1 MNSKNRFIL
10 INLLAFEFVLLNLVL
25 IVYVL
30 FRHPEFS
37 FNNSTSLFNIA
48 ILVLIYNISWLLIIS
63 FIRDND
69 FYFTTGYNS
78 LKSLINCLF
87 FFVGFVITLIILLRI
102 NFLNR
107 STFIVPIFIF
117 SYINLVSRKYILRY
131 LKKKGAHFFSNV
143 LIVGLDYHPSRLQ
156 EFSNVVAQYGYNT
169 VGYLDADKDKPENEL
184 KLRVF
189 GNLKYLSIALSE
201 NDIDEVF
208 IASAGLKYDK
218 IEETIGICDSFG
230 VRVKLMPSN
239 PLLMS
244 KSCKAFVIGDM
255 ALYRVRQS
263 KLDSY
268 SQNLLKRIFDVCF
281 SSAVLVVGFPIFLL
295 LAILIY
301 LDSGGPIFYTP
312 LRKGEAGRTFKCYKF
327 RTMRVCEDPVNSTK
341 STVVNDPRITRV
353 GKALRKMDLDEL
365 PQFWNVFKGEMSVV
379 GPRPH
384 RIKLQDSFRKS
395 VNDYMVRSYVKPG
408 ISGWAQVNGWR
419 GPTVTREQK
428 NERVRHDLWYIENWN
443 FWLDIKIIFLTV
455 FGNHHKKA
463 F

>member
-10 INLLAFEFVLLNLVL
+10 INLLAYEFVLLNLVL

-30 FRHPEFS
+30 IRHPELS
-37 FNNSTSLFNIA
+37 LYNSTSLLNIGF
-48 ILVLIYNISWLLIIS
+48 LVIIYNVSWLLIIS

-69 FYFTTGYNS
+69 FYFNTGYNS

-102 NFLNR
+102 DFLNR
-107 STFIVPIFIF
+107 STFIAPIFIF
-117 SYINLVSRKYILRY
+117 SYVNLVSRKYILKY

-143 LIVGLDYHPSRLQ
+143 LIVGLNYNPSRLRK
-156 EFSNVVAQYGYNT
+156 FSDVVAQYGYNT
-169 VGYLDADKDKPENEL
+169 MGYLDADKDEIENESNL
-184 KLRVF
+184 SIV
-189 GNLKYLSIALSE
+189 GNLNTLSFVLSE

-208 IASAGLKYDK
+208 IASAGLKQDN

-244 KSCKAFVIGDM
+244 KNCKAFVIGDM
-255 ALYRVRQS
+255 ALYRLRQS

-281 SSAVLVVGFPIFLL
+281 SFSALVLGFPIFLL
-295 LAILIY
+295 VAVLIY
-301 LDSGGPIFYTP
+301 LESGGPIFYTP
-312 LRKGEAGRTFKCYKF
+312 LRKGEAGRTFRCYKF
-327 RTMRVCEDPVNSTK
+327 RTMRVCEDPVNGTK

-353 GKALRKMDLDEL
+353 GKVLRKIDFDEL
-365 PQFWNVFKGEMSVV
+365 PQFWNVLKGEMSVV

-384 RIKLQDSFRKS
+384 RIKLQDTFRKS

-419 GPTVTREQK
+419 GPTVTKEQK